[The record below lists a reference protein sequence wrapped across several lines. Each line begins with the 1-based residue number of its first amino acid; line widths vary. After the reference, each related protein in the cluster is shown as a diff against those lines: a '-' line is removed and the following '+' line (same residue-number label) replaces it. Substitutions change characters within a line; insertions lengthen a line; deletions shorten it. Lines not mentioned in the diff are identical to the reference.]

1 MVTKCFPSLCVGVKS
16 CWSQTAQRLFW
27 RAQPPETWT
36 TTKQTPQES
45 KDKPM
50 DAEHP
55 KSFYTNNKDFLPLNT
70 SFVLKQKK
78 SEKRSD
84 TRKKSLSLFL
94 NICPSFLHLHICI
107 YTPDSPLLLVSL
119 GLSVSRSS
127 WPTPCRR
134 IAVSGPSDVQ
144 SATPSVSKS
153 PAGPVD
159 SCTIL
164 ITEGDREDQKGG

>member
-78 SEKRSD
+78 KREAQ
-84 TRKKSLSLFL
+84 RYQKKKFVSVSKHLS
-94 NICPSFLHLHICI
+94 IISTSAYLHLHAWF
-107 YTPDSPLLLVSL
+107 SPVTGFTGFVRQSVFLAHAMSSDR
-119 GLSVSRSS
+119 GLWPVRCSISHSIRLQKPSWSS
-127 WPTPCRR
+127 
-134 IAVSGPSDVQ
+134 G
-144 SATPSVSKS
+144 
-153 PAGPVD
+153 
-159 SCTIL
+159 
-164 ITEGDREDQKGG
+164 